1 MLDAQ
6 KILVGL
12 MTEMPMV
19 DSKNNDSAM
28 HHIYITQRSF
38 CGQRHLKNDG
48 IHGTAATR
56 MIGHRLSPF
65 GT

>member
-1 MLDAQ
+1 MLAAH

-12 MTEMPMV
+12 MTLMPMV

-28 HHIYITQRSF
+28 HHICITQRIF
-38 CGQRHLKNDG
+38 CGQRHLKNGG

-56 MIGHRLSPF
+56 MIGHKLPSF
-65 GT
+65 GI

>member
-12 MTEMPMV
+12 MTLMPMV

-28 HHIYITQRSF
+28 HHICITQDFLWTKTSEEWWHSWD
-38 CGQRHLKNDG
+38 CCHENDW
-48 IHGTAATR
+48 
-56 MIGHRLSPF
+56 S
-65 GT
+65 